1 LLVSY
6 MHKEQFMP
14 FIICVLVLVL
24 LYTIFKRELG
34 LHRQE
39 KHLSQGREYTYALL
53 VGLIIGVYDGII
65 GPGTGSF
72 LIFAFIVLFG
82 YDFIHASANAKV
94 VNCVTNIAALSFFLS
109 KGVVV
114 WSLAIPLAAANM
126 LGGYAGA
133 HVALKKGSRFVRV
146 FFIVVVCT
154 LIIKLGYNYIFK

>member
-1 LLVSY
+1 MVSY
-6 MHKEQFMP
+6 MHKEQLMP
-14 FIICVLVLVL
+14 FIICVLALVL
-24 LYTIFKRELG
+24 LYTVFKRELG

-39 KHLSQGREYTYALL
+39 KHLSQSREYVYALV
-53 VGLIIGVYDGII
+53 VGLIIGTYDGII

-94 VNCVTNIAALSFFLS
+94 INCVTNIAALSFFLS

-126 LGGYAGA
+126 LGGYVGA
-133 HVALKKGSRFVRV
+133 HVALKKGSSFVRR
-146 FFIVVVCT
+146 FFIVLVIV
-154 LIIKLGYNYIFK
+154 LIVKLAIDYLALL